1 MRHAT
6 LGGVTNTSVRRLV
19 LLRHAKAEVAGA
31 LDDHLRPLALLG
43 RRQATVVGTSLAAAD
58 LLPDHVLCSSAL
70 RTRQTWD
77 LARAALGHEPT
88 SVVVTDGLYTAGVRA
103 LLDLLR
109 ECDPDARTVLVV
121 GHEPTVSQLAAAL
134 ASPESDPAT
143 VARVRV
149 GVPTASYTVLDV
161 PGEWSGLAPDGAVL
175 RTLVTQPR

>member
-1 MRHAT
+1 M
-6 LGGVTNTSVRRLV
+6 TSTSPRRLV
-19 LLRHAKAEVAGA
+19 LLRHAKAEVAGS

-43 RRQATVVGTSLAAAD
+43 RRQAAIVGESLAASA
-58 LLPDHVLCSSAL
+58 LLPDHVLCSSAV

-77 LARAALGHEPT
+77 LVRANVGHEPT

-134 ASPESDPAT
+134 ASPASDPAA

-161 PGEWSGLAPDGAVL
+161 PGDWAGLAPDGAVL
-175 RTLVTQPR
+175 RELVTQPH